1 MKHGYSLIKAI
12 VAAASLLFAAGQ
24 AQAQAAWP
32 ERPVTLVVPYTAGG
46 VTDALAR
53 NIAKALSE
61 RLKQPVVVDNRPG
74 GGANIGAALV
84 AKAKADGYTLLMGSA
99 ATHAI
104 NASLYKK
111 LSYDHIKDF
120 APISFV
126 AQVPNVLV
134 VHPSVPANNVKEL
147 IAHAKAHPGE
157 LNFGSSGAGGT
168 IHLSGELF
176 KAMAGVQM
184 THVAY
189 KGSAPAVNDL
199 LGGQT
204 QVMFDSSVVPHV
216 KAGKLRALG
225 VTSAKRS
232 SALPD
237 VPTIAEA
244 GLPGYEATAWFG
256 ILAPAGAPEPVI
268 KKLNTEIS
276 AVLRDPTVNTW
287 MEGQG
292 FDVAGGSPADFADH
306 IRKETA
312 KWARVVKDSGAT
324 AD

>member
-1 MKHGYSLIKAI
+1 MKAGSRISRVAFALSSI
-12 VAAASLLFAAGQ
+12 VLAVSTAHAAY
-24 AQAQAAWP
+24 P
-32 ERPVTLVVPYTAGG
+32 DKPITLVVPYTPGG

-53 NIAKALSE
+53 AVAKSLSD
-61 RLKQPVVVDNRPG
+61 RVKQPVIVENRAG
-74 GGANIGAALV
+74 AGANIGASAV
-84 AKAKADGYTLLMGSA
+84 AKSNPDGYTLLMGSA

-111 LSYDHIKDF
+111 LNYDHIKDF
-120 APISFV
+120 APITLV
-126 AQVPNVLV
+126 AEVPNILV
-134 VHPSVPANNVKEL
+134 VHPSLPVKSVPEL
-147 IAHAKAHPGE
+147 IAYAKARPGA

-176 KAMAGVQM
+176 KSMAGVNL

-189 KGSAPAVNDL
+189 KGSAPAVTDL

-204 QVMFDSSVVPHV
+204 QIMFDSSVVPHI
-216 KAGKLRALG
+216 KSGKLRALG

-256 ILAPAGAPEPVI
+256 ILAPAGTPEPVI
-268 KKLNTEIS
+268 ARLNNELN
-276 AVLRDPTVNTW
+276 AVLRDPAVSTW
-287 MEGQG
+287 MASQG
-292 FDVAGGSPADFADH
+292 FEAGGGSPADFAAH
-306 IRKETA
+306 IKKETV
-312 KWARVVKDSGAT
+312 KWARVVKESGAT

>member
-1 MKHGYSLIKAI
+1 MTL
-12 VAAASLLFAAGQ
+12 SLLVFAITTAH
-24 AQAQAAWP
+24 AAYP
-32 ERPVTLVVPYTAGG
+32 DKPITLVVPYTPGG

-53 NIAKALSE
+53 SVAKSLSD
-61 RLKQPVVVDNRPG
+61 RVKQPVIVENRAG
-74 GGANIGAALV
+74 GGANIGASVV
-84 AKAKADGYTLLMGSA
+84 AKANPDGYTLLMGSA

-111 LSYDHIKDF
+111 LDYDHLKDF
-120 APISFV
+120 APITLV
-126 AQVPNVLV
+126 AEVPNILV
-134 VHPSVPANNVKEL
+134 VHPSVPVKTVREL
-147 IAHAKAHPGE
+147 ITYAKARPGE

-176 KAMAGVQM
+176 KSMAGVQM
-184 THVAY
+184 THIPY
-189 KGSAPAVNDL
+189 KGSAPAVTDL

-204 QVMFDSSVVPHV
+204 QLMFDSSVVQYV

-232 SALPD
+232 SVLPD

-244 GLPGYEATAWFG
+244 GLPGYEASAWFG
-256 ILAPAGAPEPVI
+256 ILAPAGTPEPVI
-268 KKLNTEIS
+268 TKLSVELN
-276 AVLRDPTVNTW
+276 AVLHDPNVAKW
-287 MEGQG
+287 MQTQG
-292 FDVAGGSPADFADH
+292 FEVAGGSPADFTAH
-306 IRKETA
+306 IKKETV

>member
-1 MKHGYSLIKAI
+1 MKNGFSLVKAV
-12 VAAASLLFAAGQ
+12 VAAAPLVFAAGH
-24 AQAQAAWP
+24 AQAAWP
-32 ERPVTLVVPYTAGG
+32 ERPITLVVPYTPGG

-53 NIAKALSE
+53 NVAKALAE
-61 RLKQPVVVDNRPG
+61 RLKEPVVVENRAG
-74 GGANIGAALV
+74 GGANIGAAHV
-84 AKAKADGYTLLMGSA
+84 AKANPDGYTLLMGSA

-104 NASLYKK
+104 NSSLYQK
-111 LSYDHIKDF
+111 LTYDHLKDF

-147 IAHAKAHPGE
+147 IAHAKANPGK

-176 KAMAGVQM
+176 KSMAGVQM

-256 ILAPAGAPEPVI
+256 ILAPAGTPEPVI
-268 KKLNTEIS
+268 TKLNTELS
-276 AVLRDPTVNTW
+276 AVLRDPAVTKW

-292 FDVAGGSPADFADH
+292 FDVAGGSPEDFAAH
-306 IRKETA
+306 IRRETA
-312 KWARVVKDSGAT
+312 KWARVVKESGAT
-324 AD
+324 AN

>member
-1 MKHGYSLIKAI
+1 MKYGFSLVKAL
-12 VAAASLLFAAGQ
+12 AAAVPLMFAAG
-24 AQAQAAWP
+24 QAQAAWP
-32 ERPVTLVVPYTAGG
+32 ERPITLVVPYTPGG

-53 NIAKALSE
+53 NVAKSLAE
-61 RLKQPVVVDNRPG
+61 RLKQPVVIENRAG

-84 AKAKADGYTLLMGSA
+84 AKANPDGYTLLMGSA

-104 NASLYKK
+104 NASLYRK

-120 APISFV
+120 APISLV

-147 IAHAKAHPGE
+147 IAYAKAHPGR

-176 KAMAGVQM
+176 KSMAGVDM
-184 THVAY
+184 THIAY

-199 LGGQT
+199 LGGQIE
-204 QVMFDSSVVPHV
+204 VMFDSSVVPHV

-256 ILAPAGAPEPVI
+256 ILAPAGTPKPVI
-268 KKLNTEIS
+268 TKLNAEIS
-276 AVLRDPTVNTW
+276 AVLRDPAVTKW
-287 MEGQG
+287 MDGQG
-292 FDVAGGSPADFADH
+292 FEVGGGTPADFAAH
-306 IRKETA
+306 IGKETA
-312 KWARVVKDSGAT
+312 KWARVVKESGAT

>member
-1 MKHGYSLIKAI
+1 MKYGFSLVKAI
-12 VAAASLLFAAGQ
+12 AVAAVPLLFAAGQ
-24 AQAQAAWP
+24 AQAAWP
-32 ERPVTLVVPYTAGG
+32 ERPITLVVPYTPGG

-53 NIAKALSE
+53 NVAKALGE
-61 RLKQPVVVDNRPG
+61 RLAQPVVVENRAG

-84 AKAKADGYTLLMGSA
+84 AQAKADGYTLLMGSA

-147 IAHAKAHPGE
+147 IAYAKSHPGR

-176 KAMAGVQM
+176 KSMAGVQM

-256 ILAPAGAPEPVI
+256 ILAPAGTPEAVVT
-268 KKLNTEIS
+268 KLNAEIS
-276 AVLRDPTVNTW
+276 AVLRDPAILKW

-292 FDVAGGSPADFADH
+292 FEVAGGSPADFAAH

>member
-1 MKHGYSLIKAI
+1 MKPGSYISK
-12 VAAASLLFAAGQ
+12 VV
-24 AQAQAAWP
+24 
-32 ERPVTLVVPYTAGG
+32 VTLLSLVFTITTAHAAYPDKPITLIVPYTPGG

-53 NIAKALSE
+53 SIAKSLSE
-61 RLKQPVVVDNRPG
+61 RIKQPVIVENRAG
-74 GGANIGAALV
+74 AGANIGASVV
-84 AKAKADGYTLLMGSA
+84 AKADPDGYTLLMGSA

-111 LSYDHIKDF
+111 LDYDHLKDF
-120 APISFV
+120 APIMLV
-126 AQVPNVLV
+126 AEVPNILV
-134 VHPSVPANNVKEL
+134 VHPSVPVKTVREL
-147 IAHAKAHPGE
+147 ITYAKARPGE
-157 LNFGSSGAGGT
+157 LNFGSSGSGGT

-176 KAMAGVQM
+176 KSMAGVQM
-184 THVAY
+184 THIPY
-189 KGSAPAVNDL
+189 KGSAPAVTDL

-204 QVMFDSSVVPHV
+204 QLMFDSSVVQYV

-232 SALPD
+232 SVLPD

-256 ILAPAGAPEPVI
+256 ILAPTSTPEPVI
-268 KKLNTEIS
+268 TKLSVELN
-276 AVLRDPTVNTW
+276 AVLRDPNVAKW
-287 MEGQG
+287 MQTQG
-292 FDVAGGSPADFADH
+292 FEVAGGSPADFTAH
-306 IRKETA
+306 IKKETV

>member
-1 MKHGYSLIKAI
+1 MKYRFSLVKVIFTALP
-12 VAAASLLFAAGQ
+12 LLLAAGL
-24 AQAQAAWP
+24 AQATWP
-32 ERPVTLVVPYTAGG
+32 ERPVTLVVPYTPGG

-53 NIAKALSE
+53 NVAKALSD
-61 RLKQPVVVDNRPG
+61 RLKQPVVVENRAG

-84 AKAKADGYTLLMGSA
+84 AKANPDGYTLLMGSA

-104 NASLYKK
+104 NASLYQK
-111 LSYDHIKDF
+111 LSYDHVKDF
-120 APISFV
+120 APISLV

-134 VHPSVPANNVKEL
+134 VHPSVPAHNVKEL
-147 IAHAKAHPGE
+147 IAHAKANPGK

-176 KAMAGVQM
+176 KSMAGVQM

-256 ILAPAGAPEPVI
+256 ILAPAGTPEPVI
-268 KKLNTEIS
+268 TRLNAEIS
-276 AVLRDPTVNTW
+276 AVLRDPVLTKW
-287 MEGQG
+287 LEGQG
-292 FDVAGGSPADFADH
+292 FDAAGGSPADFAAH

-312 KWARVVKDSGAT
+312 KWARVVKESGAT

>member
-1 MKHGYSLIKAI
+1 MKFGSSLVKA
-12 VAAASLLFAAGQ
+12 LFAAVPLMFAAGH
-24 AQAQAAWP
+24 AQAAWP
-32 ERPVTLVVPYTAGG
+32 ERPITLVVPYTPGG

-53 NIAKALSE
+53 TVAKSLAE
-61 RLKQPVVVDNRPG
+61 RIKQPVVVENRAG
-74 GGANIGAALV
+74 GGANIGAAHV
-84 AKAKADGYTLLMGSA
+84 AKANPDGYTLLMGSA

-104 NASLYKK
+104 NASLYHN

-120 APISFV
+120 APISLV

-134 VHPSVPANNVKEL
+134 VHPSVPVNNVKEL
-147 IAHAKAHPGE
+147 IAYGKAHPGQ

-176 KAMAGVQM
+176 KSMSGVQM
-184 THVAY
+184 THVPY

-199 LGGQT
+199 LGGQI
-204 QVMFDSSVVPHV
+204 QLMFDSSVVPYV

-232 SALPD
+232 AALPD

-256 ILAPAGAPEPVI
+256 ILAPAGTPEPVI
-268 KKLNTEIS
+268 AKLNAQIS
-276 AVLRDPTVNTW
+276 AVLRDPVVVKW
-287 MEGQG
+287 MQAQG
-292 FDVAGGSPADFADH
+292 FDEGGGSPADFAAH
-306 IRKETA
+306 IRKETT
-312 KWARVVKDSGAT
+312 KWARVVQESGAT
-324 AD
+324 AN